1 MELKALPVTL
11 LPARKTLWKHLIVMS
26 LVAGMGAF
34 SVYGGVASVAGWGLL
49 AIGGILML
57 IAIVQLLPG
66 AASLTLDED
75 GFHVTGLYRRTSYRW
90 DEIEGFGVYQANG
103 KKKMC
108 GFNFLEGS
116 RPKSFLMNMSRSKI
130 GYEAALGDLYGPD
143 PDALAEMMNAYLD
156 RQTEDA
162 VS

>member
-1 MELKALPVTL
+1 MP
-11 LPARKTLWKHLIVMS
+11 
-26 LVAGMGAF
+26 
-34 SVYGGVASVAGWGLL
+34 
-49 AIGGILML
+49 

-75 GFHVTGLYRRTSYRW
+75 GFHVMGLYRRTSYRW
-90 DEIEGFGVYQANG
+90 EEIEGFGVYQANG
-103 KKKMC
+103 QKKMV

-143 PDALAEMMNAYLD
+143 PDGLAEMMNAHLLQ
-156 RQTEDA
+156 QTEDA